1 MTAPTQDRRP
11 ILFGIAAVLLVAVLY
26 RYGVIGGGGDS
37 TPVVAPVDSVPLAE
51 KRLDILR
58 KKAALVPGRELALQ
72 KVKAEL
78 QAREKGIVQAG
89 TAEEARAHLLETL
102 HAAGSANGFD
112 ARGANTLPQPKPLGK
127 DYGQVS
133 VGQDFTCGI
142 DQLVNFLAAIANQ
155 PENLATDSIYVGA
168 RGEKNKTVQVRLT
181 LSGVVPRKL
190 VPEKKGLAT
199 F

>member
-1 MTAPTQDRRP
+1 MSALTRDRKS
-11 ILFGIAAVLLVAVLY
+11 ILFVVAAVLLVAVLA
-26 RYGVIGGGGDS
+26 RYGVFSGSD
-37 TPVVAPVDSVPLAE
+37 TAPTVAAVDSVPVAE
-51 KRLDILR
+51 KRLELLR
-58 KKAALVPGRELALQ
+58 KKAATAPGREQALA

-78 QAREKGIVQAG
+78 QEREKGIVLAA
-89 TAEEARAHLLETL
+89 TSEEARAHLLETL
-102 HAAGSANGFD
+102 HGTASANGFD
-112 ARGANTLPQPKPLGK
+112 ARGANILPQPKPLGK

-142 DQLVNFLAAIANQ
+142 DQLVNFLAALANQ
-155 PENLATDSIYVGA
+155 PEILATESIYIGA
-168 RGEKNKTVQVRLT
+168 RGDKNKSVQVRLT

>member
-1 MTAPTQDRRP
+1 MSALTRDRKS
-11 ILFGIAAVLLVAVLY
+11 ILFVVAAVLLVAVLA
-26 RYGVIGGGGDS
+26 RYGVFSGSD
-37 TPVVAPVDSVPLAE
+37 TAPVAAVDSVPVAE
-51 KRLDILR
+51 KRLELLR
-58 KKAALVPGRELALQ
+58 KKAATAPGREQALA

-78 QAREKGIVQAG
+78 QEREKGIVLAA
-89 TAEEARAHLLETL
+89 TSEEARAHLLETL
-102 HAAGSANGFD
+102 HGTASANGFD
-112 ARGANTLPQPKPLGK
+112 ARGANILPQPKPLGK

-142 DQLVNFLAAIANQ
+142 DQLVNFLAALANQ
-155 PENLATDSIYVGA
+155 PEILATESIYIGA
-168 RGEKNKTVQVRLT
+168 RGDKNKSVQVRLT